1 MVYCGKPSKGCSN
14 CRERKI
20 RCDQKV
26 PNCGQCE
33 KRGQTCPGYRNL
45 VDLMFRDE
53 SHHVIKK
60 ATSTTAGPSTSTHTS
75 THTITA
81 AAGNRANNTQPSL
94 ANTAASSRPAG
105 SSCQSSS
112 SPSSLVLRQP
122 GPLLNDSLPPAPSS
136 EEVLLPRGDTEAAA
150 AALVTNVAI
159 VGDLGEYRD
168 QDHDQ
173 DRGHDCDYDRQPP
186 QEWNSQSSTAL
197 ATTSTTRIS
206 CSYSPTVSL
215 QERGIAFFFA
225 RYVATNH
232 GCYQNYDFIYDVW
245 KPPPSYET
253 NSTDCITA
261 SMTAVGLASLSKLT
275 RCPEAFRRARQS
287 YTVALGLANA
297 ALSKPAEAV
306 KDSTMLA
313 VLILGTYEF
322 VSGRTPQTI
331 SAWQD
336 HVNGASTLASMRGA
350 AQFRTKAG
358 TRMFIMLCHTVLI
371 SCVRSGLPMPQSMVD
386 LRKQLWHLT
395 DTSGP
400 VWRVVD
406 ALYNALQVRHDIN
419 SGKVTGVDTVVKKL
433 CGVEDQFSALISSL
447 PPGWYYRQ
455 ARLTRPHPAVLG
467 DTCHIYSGLTQATT
481 WNGIRTMRMLVQ
493 ETIVEVLCGSVEDP
507 TTLPLHHQL
516 QLVKA
521 MKLIQMLGEAFV
533 SSVPQHF
540 GVVSGRDIVRDGKG
554 RHTVSPVPTAQPL
567 PHRYLSPSDHQKAL
581 PPHDAGEGEPNM
593 PSSCTTR
600 SSRKPTL
607 FDPTQSSGHD
617 HGAERFLTLATASHT
632 IIWPLYTLG
641 MSSSTTP
648 EVLTYVLDRLEAI
661 YEETGFEQARV
672 VSNTVREQV
681 RTLLW
686 HRIPT
691 SKLPDV
697 SDTALP
703 MIV

>member
-20 RCDQKV
+20 RCDQKE
-26 PNCGQCE
+26 PACGQCD
-33 KRGQTCPGYRNL
+33 KRRQTCPGYRNM

-53 SHHVIKK
+53 SHHVIKR
-60 ATSTTAGPSTSTHTS
+60 ATSISTST
-75 THTITA
+75 A
-81 AAGNRANNTQPSL
+81 AAAARKRARKAQARVAS
-94 ANTAASSRPAG
+94 AAAPARPEG
-105 SSCQSSS
+105 SSCRSSSSSS
-112 SPSSLVLRQP
+112 SPPLDSLLVTRQSA
-122 GPLLNDSLPPAPSS
+122 PLLNDTLPPST
-136 EEVLLPRGDTEAAA
+136 EQGLLPAG
-150 AALVTNVAI
+150 AALVKRVAAT
-159 VGDLGEYRD
+159 GDFDDENR
-168 QDHDQ
+168 DHDYEYEYDYNRGR
-173 DRGHDCDYDRQPP
+173 DRDYGLQPRQKRDS
-186 QEWNSQSSTAL
+186 NSSTAL
-197 ATTSTTRIS
+197 TTTDATRIS
-206 CSYSPTVSL
+206 YGPTESL
-215 QERGIAFFFA
+215 RERGIAFFFA
-225 RYVATNH
+225 RYVATDH

-245 KPPPSYET
+245 KPPESYET
-253 NSTDCITA
+253 NSADCITA
-261 SMTAVGLASLSKLT
+261 SMTAVGLTSLSKLT
-275 RCPEAFRRARQS
+275 RCPETFRQARQS
-287 YTVALGLANA
+287 YTLALGLANA
-297 ALSKPAEAV
+297 ALGNPAEAL

-358 TRMFIMLCHTVLI
+358 ARMFIMLCHTVLI
-371 SCVRSGLPMPQSMVD
+371 SCIRSGLPMPQPMVD

-406 ALYNALQVRHDIN
+406 TLYNALQVRHDIN
-419 SGKVTGVDTVVKKL
+419 SGKVTGVDTIIKRL

-467 DTCHIYSGLTQATT
+467 DTCHIYRGLTQATT

-493 ETIVEVLCGSVEDP
+493 ETIVEVLCGCVEDP

-521 MKLIQMLGEAFV
+521 TKLIQMLGEAFV

-540 GVVSGRDIVRDGKG
+540 GVVSGKDLMRDGQG
-554 RHTVSPVPTAQPL
+554 RHAVSPVPTAQL
-567 PHRYLSPSDHQKAL
+567 PHRFLSASDHQKAL
-581 PPHDAGEGEPNM
+581 PQGGGDGRVSM
-593 PSSCTTR
+593 PTSTPS

-617 HGAERFLTLATASHT
+617 RGAERFLTLATASHT

-648 EVLTYVLDRLEAI
+648 EMLTYVLDRLEAI

-681 RTLLW
+681 HTLLW
-686 HRIPT
+686 DQIPT
-691 SKLPDV
+691 SQLPTLPD
-697 SDTALP
+697 SALP